1 MEKSKNSLVE
11 HLQNVN
17 KDLERKIRTVEIENT
32 ALKQTSE
39 QTLKQQAEQHVQ
51 TARSETKSKM
61 AELFHS
67 KFTSKKSLD
76 HKQAKL
82 QDFEKALDFGR

>member
-17 KDLERKIRTVEIENT
+17 KDLERK
-32 ALKQTSE
+32 
-39 QTLKQQAEQHVQ
+39 QAEQHVQ